1 MSKKLFL
8 SILTCF
14 LTVCSTPLYGASKAS
29 IHLAWDY
36 KQVPATMKIY
46 ELNPQKAVKLWDT
59 GNASQ
64 LNQTP
69 ITTEIPNSTLSI
81 TPGEAKMFVLVLKND
96 TKQTLHFF
104 AAPHS
109 VNPPELSL
117 GFKFKC
123 LCIDHV
129 YEVPAGQYWYRV
141 VELRTAPNYEGN
153 NVTITH
159 NLIQVDPKR
168 NPIPYQKQDHSHA
181 ME

>member
-1 MSKKLFL
+1 MNKQKIFFI
-8 SILTCF
+8 ILC
-14 LTVCSTPLYGASKAS
+14 LIWSSPVYPASKVA
-29 IHLAWDY
+29 IQLLWDY

-46 ELNPQKAVKLWDT
+46 ELNSQKGAKLWDT
-59 GNASQ
+59 GSISQ
-64 LNQTP
+64 LSQAPVTS
-69 ITTEIPNSTLSI
+69 EIPNSTLNF
-81 TPGEAKMFVLVLKND
+81 TAGESKMFVLLLKND

-141 VELRTAPNYEGN
+141 VELKTAPNYVGDK
-153 NVTITH
+153 VSITH
-159 NLIQVDPKR
+159 SLIQVDAGR
-168 NPIPYQKQDHSHA
+168 NPIPYQKQGHSHG